1 MKKGQISF
9 DLILAVLV
17 LLLVIQLFLGVSKD
31 MGTTQEEIG
40 IRTQHR
46 SIALGIER
54 VLLSG
59 IVMSSGG
66 PDTTSDKVP
75 FLIQYRVPMIKMS
88 GGEAGCVVDF
98 GMGIVDEKNLIQS
111 TEISVESY
119 TSKGLLIRT
128 VMPMSVA
135 KGHFNV
141 SSNRVICGEVLEI
154 TGAG

>member
-1 MKKGQISF
+1 
-9 DLILAVLV
+9 VLV

-31 MGTTQEEIG
+31 MGATQEEIG

-66 PDTTSDKVP
+66 PNTTSDKVP
-75 FLIQYRVPMIKMS
+75 FLIQYRVPMIKMP

-111 TEISVESY
+111 TEISVESS

-141 SSNRVICGEVLEI
+141 SPNRVICGEVLEI